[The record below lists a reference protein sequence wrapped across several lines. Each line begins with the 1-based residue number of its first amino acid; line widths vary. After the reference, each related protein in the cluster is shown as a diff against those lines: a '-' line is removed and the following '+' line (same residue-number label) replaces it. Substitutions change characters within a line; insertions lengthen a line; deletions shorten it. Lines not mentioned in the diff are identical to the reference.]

1 MATDTE
7 LPVAADGPGEPEGPG
22 ESYRPALPDGGI
34 GRRLRVFAGVREEIL
49 DWVPEE
55 RARYTRLGMIV
66 LNTGIMAGASLLVAL
81 GSVVHILW
89 IFLLPAAL
97 IWGYVIVSFDGWLI
111 ASTHGKLNRR
121 WKVFAVRLLLS
132 VLLGA
137 FIAEPLV
144 LWFFRPAIRTEIAHM
159 RDDDAAAREARWVRC
174 NPPSGQTPAGC
185 SGFLLSLQDSPTT
198 VQGQLAQLQ
207 SERSALKRQLGDLN
221 RQLSAKQDL
230 ARRECN
236 GNQGS
241 GLSGQ
246 VGEGPNCHE
255 DRREAE
261 QFRTTNMM
269 DEKQATLVSY
279 DGQIDRLTEQ
289 LKQQGQ
295 TYRQEIKT
303 EIDKKMAEWKSGLG
317 RPGLLD
323 EVRALGR
330 LSSRSMFVSYEQ
342 WLLRFLLVAIDCL
355 PVLTKWLSG
364 TTTYDILYSRQ
375 LETDG
380 RLHEKYLASRERKDS
395 SSHDLS
401 LKRADYDHHARSE
414 EINEAYRT
422 DRARRE
428 TDLDDEVERLAARL
442 RRQG

>member
-7 LPVAADGPGEPEGPG
+7 LPLATDGPG
-22 ESYRPALPDGGI
+22 ESYRPALPDSGI
-34 GRRLRVFAGVREEIL
+34 GRRLRVFAGVWEEIL

-81 GSVVHILW
+81 ENVVHILW

-111 ASTHGKLNRR
+111 ASTHGKLSRK

-144 LWFFRPAIRTEIAHM
+144 LWFFHPAIRTEIAHM
-159 RDDDAAAREARWVRC
+159 HDDDAAGREARWVRC
-174 NPPSGQTPAGC
+174 NPPSGGTPAGC
-185 SGFLLSLQDSPTT
+185 SGFLLSLRDSPTT
-198 VQGQLAQLQ
+198 VQGQLTQLQ
-207 SERSALKRQLGDLN
+207 SERSTLKEQLDSLN
-221 RQLSAKQDL
+221 GQLSAKQDL

-236 GNQGS
+236 GNKGS
-241 GLSGQ
+241 GLSGRAG
-246 VGEGPNCHE
+246 VGPNCHE

-261 QFRTTNMM
+261 QFRTTNRM
-269 DEKQATLVSY
+269 DQKQATLVSY

-295 TYRQEIKT
+295 AYRGEIKT
-303 EIDKKMAEWKSGLG
+303 EIDKKMVEWRRGLG

-330 LSSRSMFVSYEQ
+330 LSSRNMFVAYEQ
-342 WLLRFLLVAIDCL
+342 WLLRFLLVAVDCL

-364 TTTYDILYSRQ
+364 TTTYDVLYSRQ

-395 SSHDLS
+395 SFHDLR
-401 LKRADYDHHARSE
+401 LKQADYDHHAKSE
-414 EINEAYRT
+414 EINEAYRA
-422 DRARRE
+422 DRAQRE